1 MVAVDV
7 ALGSPATPPPAMSTL
22 RQRLTTVLDRAVTSA
37 RAWRVLLALLAVFVA
52 WLALTPRPPPEIDFG
67 WDKLNHTLAFA
78 ALGFSACLGC
88 GGDRRAC
95 LRWSAALLAFGGLIE
110 IAQLFVP
117 GRSSE
122 WGDWLGDALGIAGGA
137 VLALAMLRAAASTR
151 GR

>member
-1 MVAVDV
+1 
-7 ALGSPATPPPAMSTL
+7 MSTL

-37 RAWRVLLALLAVFVA
+37 RAWRVLLALLAVLVA

-88 GGDRRAC
+88 AGDRRSC

-110 IAQLFVP
+110 VLQLFVP
-117 GRSSE
+117 GRLCE
-122 WGDWLGDALGIAGGA
+122 WGDLLGDAVGIACGT
-137 VLALAMLRAAASTR
+137 VLATAVLRAAASTR
-151 GR
+151 SR